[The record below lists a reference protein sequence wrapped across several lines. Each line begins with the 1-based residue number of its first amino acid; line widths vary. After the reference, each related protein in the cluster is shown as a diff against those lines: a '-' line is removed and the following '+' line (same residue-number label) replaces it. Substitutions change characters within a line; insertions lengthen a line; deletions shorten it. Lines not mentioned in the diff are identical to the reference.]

1 MGSKNH
7 PKLYA
12 AHTVETVRSAYY
24 ELWSEIEADQ
34 LRDMSSDDEC
44 KAAIIR
50 RLLDLVDLGATSRE
64 ELIAKVLSDRPCLK
78 ESRQLRR

>member
-24 ELWSEIEADQ
+24 ELWSEIETDQ
-34 LRDMSSDDEC
+34 LRDMSTDDDY
-44 KAAIIR
+44 KAPIIR
-50 RLLDLVDLGATSRE
+50 RLLDLVELGATSRE
-64 ELIAKVLSDRPCLK
+64 DLIAQVLRDRPCLK
-78 ESRQLRR
+78 SA